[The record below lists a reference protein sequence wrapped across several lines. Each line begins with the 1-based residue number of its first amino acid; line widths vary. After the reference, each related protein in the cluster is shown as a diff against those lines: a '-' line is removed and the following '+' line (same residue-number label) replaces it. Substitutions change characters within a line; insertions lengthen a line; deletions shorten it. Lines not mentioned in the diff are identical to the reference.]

1 MQIKNKYVFFLLSIV
16 FLVLLLYLSI
26 NNINVF
32 SSVNKFKIISV
43 ASDLDKK
50 KEEKQSS
57 TSTNTP
63 SGDDMVKLLAR
74 LINGEARGEPYEGQV
89 AVGAVI
95 MNRVK
100 SAKFPNTIAGV
111 IYQKGQFSCVT
122 DGQFNAAIEENSTVY
137 KAAQDAMNGSDP
149 TNGALYFYNPS
160 KTKSK
165 WLFSLPVV
173 ATIGEHKFSLGEEEK
188 WLNAIVEK

>member
-1 MQIKNKYVFFLLSIV
+1 MQNRKKYATFLSLIILLFGALGTSFNIKKIPIFFNS
-16 FLVLLLYLSI
+16 
-26 NNINVF
+26 
-32 SSVNKFKIISV
+32 KIISV
-43 ASDLDKK
+43 LADSD
-50 KEEKQSS
+50 ENNEKAESS
-57 TSTNTP
+57 TSTNEP
-63 SGDDMVKLLAR
+63 SGDDMVYLLAR

-100 SAKFPNTIAGV
+100 SPIFPNTIAGV

-122 DGQFNAAIEENSTVY
+122 DGQINADIENNSTVF

-165 WLFSLPVV
+165 WLFSLPVI
-173 ATIGEHKFSLGEEEK
+173 ATIGEHKFSLGGEK
-188 WLNAIVEK
+188 T

>member
-1 MQIKNKYVFFLLSIV
+1 MQIKNKYVFFLSLIFLLIFLLNLSLNTGGIK
-16 FLVLLLYLSI
+16 SI
-26 NNINVF
+26 FNNIVI
-32 SSVNKFKIISV
+32 SVNST
-43 ASDLDKK
+43 LNENNK
-50 KEEKQSS
+50 KEEEQSS

-63 SGDDMVKLLAR
+63 SGDDMIKLLAR

-100 SAKFPNTIAGV
+100 SPLFPNTISGV

-122 DGQFNAAIEENSTVY
+122 DGQFNVPIEENSTVY

-160 KTKSK
+160 KTQSK

-173 ATIGEHKFSLGEEEK
+173 ATIGEHRFSLGEK
-188 WLNAIVEK
+188 

>member
-1 MQIKNKYVFFLLSIV
+1 MQVKNKYVFFLLSIV
-16 FLVLLLYLSI
+16 FLLLLLYLSI

-43 ASDLDKK
+43 ASDLDEK

-188 WLNAIVEK
+188 WLKR

>member
-1 MQIKNKYVFFLLSIV
+1 MQIKREHVLFLASIILLTFLLYAS
-16 FLVLLLYLSI
+16 F
-26 NNINVF
+26 NF
-32 SSVNKFKIISV
+32 SDFKKYISNSIISV
-43 ASDLDKK
+43 ISDMDGKK
-50 KEEKQSS
+50 QEESS

-100 SAKFPNTIAGV
+100 SSKFPNTIAGV
-111 IYQKGQFSCVT
+111 IYQKDQFSCIK
-122 DGQFNAAIEENSTVY
+122 DGQFNAPIEENSTVY

-173 ATIGEHKFSLGEEEK
+173 ATIGEHKFSLGEAK
-188 WLNAIVEK
+188 

>member
-1 MQIKNKYVFFLLSIV
+1 MQIKNKYVFFLCSLFLLV
-16 FLVLLLYLSI
+16 FLLYLSF
-26 NNINVF
+26 NTDKVCVYFNK
-32 SSVNKFKIISV
+32 NKFISV
-43 ASDLDKK
+43 LSNVDEN
-50 KEEKQSS
+50 KENKQSS
-57 TSTNTP
+57 TSTTTP

-100 SAKFPNTIAGV
+100 SPKFPNTIAGV

-122 DGQFNAAIEENSTVY
+122 DGQFNVAIEENSTVY

-173 ATIGEHKFSLGEEEK
+173 ATIGEHKFSLGEAEK
-188 WLNAIVEK
+188 

>member
-1 MQIKNKYVFFLLSIV
+1 MQIKNKYVFFLSSLSLLM
-16 FLVLLLYLSI
+16 FLLYLSFNTGGI
-26 NNINVF
+26 KEFFSNN
-32 SSVNKFKIISV
+32 KIISV
-43 ASDLDKK
+43 LSDSDEN
-50 KEEKQSS
+50 KEKKQSS

-74 LINGEARGEPYEGQV
+74 LINGEARGEPYDGQV

-100 SAKFPNTIAGV
+100 SPKFPNTIAGV

-160 KTKSK
+160 KTKSQ

-173 ATIGEHKFSLGEEEK
+173 ATIGEHKFSLGEAEK
-188 WLNAIVEK
+188 